1 MPSSSAWRRAR
12 SAVELAMAASSTYGS
27 RLIAS
32 TWAAP
37 TKPTPTTPTLSGF
50 SGTRAALVALRR
62 QIVGD
67 DVEHAVIVD
76 RYQLEVDA
84 LRAGRLQLLDLLGHL
99 VDRPDQPA
107 VLAHLGDPVAG
118 ILVLMV
124 EVEADLDPS
133 LQVGLVRPDDG
144 DAGRRELDRGRIAA
158 DGGAGIHHP
167 LLAGVEGVDAAE

>member
-50 SGTRAALVALRR
+50 SGTRAASTALRR
-62 QIVGD
+62 QVVGD
-67 DVEHAVIVD
+67 DVEHAVIVH
-76 RYQLEVDA
+76 RHQLEVDP

-107 VLAHLGDPVAG
+107 VLAHLGDPVAS

-124 EVEADLDPS
+124 EIEADLDPS
-133 LQVGLVRPDDG
+133 LQVSLVRADDG
-144 DAGRRELDRGRIAA
+144 DAGGRELDRGRCV
-158 DGGAGIHHP
+158 GFGEPGESVTLKTRP
-167 LLAGVEGVDAAE
+167 W